1 MPAIGTKSVAGVTGS
16 RAWEPPNPDVV
27 FGRTAAMEAVR
38 VNLLK
43 AARTDVPVLITGES
57 GTGKQII
64 AQLLHQYSQLAGGP
78 FVQINCAA
86 VPPTLIES
94 ELFGCEKGSFT
105 GANAAKPGRVELAQ
119 SGTLFLDEISEIGRE
134 IQAKLLHL
142 LQDGRFSRVGGQ
154 QEEQVSLRFILAS
167 NRSLEREIAEGNFR
181 EDLYYRINVVNLAL
195 PALRDRKEDIPALV
209 TLFLNKFNQKFDRTE
224 GPLSERCMQ
233 RLCEYQWPGNIRQLE
248 NLIKRY
254 VVLGSEDAILAEMN
268 DEVPEM
274 VKFVMPASGEVSLKV
289 IKRQATRQLERKVIL
304 KIVEASGWNRK
315 RAAERLN
322 ISYRALLYKLKEVGV
337 PLEHQ
342 RSGGKLTAKNGVHDP
357 AVTPIPAEENN
368 G

>member
-1 MPAIGTKSVAGVTGS
+1 
-16 RAWEPPNPDVV
+16 
-27 FGRTAAMEAVR
+27 MEAVR

-43 AARTDVPVLITGES
+43 AAQTDVPVLITGES

-64 AQLLHQYSQLAGGP
+64 AQMLHLYSDLAANP

-105 GANAAKPGRVELAQ
+105 GATAARPGRVELAE
-119 SGTLFLDEISEIGRE
+119 SGTLFLDEISEIGPAV
-134 IQAKLLHL
+134 QAKLLHL
-142 LQDGRFSRVGGQ
+142 LQDSRFSRVGGQ
-154 QEEQVSLRFILAS
+154 EEEQVSVRFVLAS
-167 NRSLEREIAEGNFR
+167 NRDLEGEIAEGNFR
-181 EDLYYRINVVNLAL
+181 EDLYYRINVVNLSL
-195 PALRDRKEDIPALV
+195 PPLRERREDIPVLV
-209 TLFLNKFNQKFDRTE
+209 AHFLNKFNQKFERAE
-224 GPLSERCMQ
+224 PPLSERCLQ
-233 RLCEYQWPGNIRQLE
+233 RLCEYHWPGNIRQLE

-254 VVLGSEDAILAEMN
+254 VVLGSEDALLSEMN
-268 DEVPEM
+268 EGAPEIL
-274 VKFVMPASGEVSLKV
+274 KFVMPSSGEVSLKE

-342 RSGGKLTAKNGVHDP
+342 RSGGKLTQKSGAHDAAVTAAP
-357 AVTPIPAEENN
+357 AVPAVPAEGNN